1 MTQLYQNL
9 ENSRILFYSARA
21 TELYT
26 QTFRLLHAEA
36 TEVWARSIERLR
48 LSYRRSEPEV
58 DNFWLR
64 ASYNF
69 KL

>member
-36 TEVWARSIERLR
+36 TEV
-48 LSYRRSEPEV
+48 
-58 DNFWLR
+58 
-64 ASYNF
+64 
-69 KL
+69 